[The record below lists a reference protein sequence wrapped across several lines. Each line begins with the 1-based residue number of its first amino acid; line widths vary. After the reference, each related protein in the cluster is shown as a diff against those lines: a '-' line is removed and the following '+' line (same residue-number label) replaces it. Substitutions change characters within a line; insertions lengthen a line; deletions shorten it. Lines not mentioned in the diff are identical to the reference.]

1 MPLAS
6 NLRHMPFLDILRT
19 VAAEQRDGCLT
30 VTHGHYRAEI
40 YFRRGQW
47 LTAERVPVGPP
58 LTEQFVDLGY
68 MTPDQIEEVIL
79 VPFNEAAV
87 LPDGQI
93 VQALMADGLLS
104 REQLQYWAMSD
115 ALGLIAAM
123 AAWPEGDVSFVD
135 GMHPPQELALAPLTV
150 DSILA
155 AFGPSGPSSPSGPSG
170 PIGMSDPARPSVQ
183 TPTARHSGQSAASVA
198 DMPLRQDTV
207 LTFSDIP
214 DTGEIVELSREEWMV
229 LAQIDGANP
238 LGAIANTL
246 RMDSR
251 MLVEIA
257 HTLLSRG
264 LLEPATAPAT
274 PYP

>member
-1 MPLAS
+1 MPLAG
-6 NLRHMPFLDILRT
+6 NLRHMPLLDILRT

-30 VTHGHYRAEI
+30 ITYGHYRAEI

-47 LTAERVPVGPP
+47 LTAERIPVGPP

-68 MTPDQIEEVIL
+68 MTPEQIEEVIL
-79 VPFNEAAV
+79 VPYDEAAV

-93 VQALMADGLLS
+93 VQALMADGLLT
-104 REQLQYWAMSD
+104 REQLQYWALSD
-115 ALGLIAAM
+115 AMALVGAI

-135 GMHPPQELALAPLTV
+135 GIHPPQELALAQLTV
-150 DSILA
+150 EHILA
-155 AFGPSGPSSPSGPSG
+155 SFGPDGQTSQSGQMAQMGQTG
-170 PIGMSDPARPSVQ
+170 Q
-183 TPTARHSGQSAASVA
+183 TPTVRHSGQSVAGLASI
-198 DMPLRQDTV
+198 PLRQDTV

-214 DTGEIVELSREEWMV
+214 DTGQIVELSREEWMV

-238 LGAIANTL
+238 LGAIATTL

-257 HTLLSRG
+257 HNLLSRG

>member
-1 MPLAS
+1 MPLAG
-6 NLRHMPFLDILRT
+6 NLRQASLLNILRSI
-19 VAAEQRDGCLT
+19 ALEQRDGCLT
-30 VTHGHYRAEI
+30 LTRGHLRAEI

-47 LTAERVPVGPP
+47 LAAERVPVGPP
-58 LTEQFVDLGY
+58 LTEQFVAMGY

-79 VPFNEAAV
+79 VPFDEAAV

-229 LAQIDGANP
+229 LAQIDGSNP
-238 LGAIANTL
+238 LGAIADTL
-246 RMDSR
+246 RMDPHI
-251 MLVEIA
+251 LVEIA
-257 HTLLSRG
+257 HNLLNRG
-264 LLEPATAPAT
+264 LLEPAGAPAASF
-274 PYP
+274 

>member
-1 MPLAS
+1 M
-6 NLRHMPFLDILRT
+6 
-19 VAAEQRDGCLT
+19 
-30 VTHGHYRAEI
+30 
-40 YFRRGQW
+40 
-47 LTAERVPVGPP
+47 
-58 LTEQFVDLGY
+58 TEQFVDLGY

-79 VPFNEAAV
+79 VPFDEAAV

-115 ALGLIAAM
+115 ALGLITAM

-155 AFGPSGPSSPSGPSG
+155 AFGPSGPSSPSGP
-170 PIGMSDPARPSVQ
+170 IGMSDSGRPSVQ

-198 DMPLRQDTV
+198 DLPLRQDTV

-214 DTGEIVELSREEWMV
+214 DTGETIEVSREEWMV
-229 LAQIDGANP
+229 LAQIDGANS
-238 LGAIANTL
+238 LGAIATTL

-257 HTLLSRG
+257 HNLLSRG
-264 LLEPATAPAT
+264 LLEPATNPAT
-274 PYP
+274 LYP